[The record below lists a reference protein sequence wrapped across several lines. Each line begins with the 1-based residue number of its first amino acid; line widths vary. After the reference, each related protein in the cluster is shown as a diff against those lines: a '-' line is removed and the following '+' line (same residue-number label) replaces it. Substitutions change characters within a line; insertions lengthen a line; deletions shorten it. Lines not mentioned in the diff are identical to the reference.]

1 MKHIDK
7 TPYRSESGEI
17 NIINRVQG
25 MLKYGMTWYDR
36 VKAQD
41 AVAATLGR
49 QLGGQF
55 VLLQNIVLPG
65 TEIDLPLVL
74 IGPPGVYL
82 INALH
87 ERGVYLARDDEW
99 GTLSGEMFVPA
110 RINQV
115 KRATTMAKVLQVYL
129 DRMGYKGFLVE
140 PVLMSPEPGLHI
152 DSTRPA
158 VRVVMSDAI
167 DRFALSLLQ
176 ARAIFDVN
184 TVMDLEHVLLTGKS
198 RQAAMAEEQKAG
210 ATAVSVPGSAV
221 FLPEEGGDGTLEFA
235 FTEEAETPPA
245 SLEREGL
252 SVSQDIPPESAR
264 PKKAK
269 KAKRKKIMGLTPVQ
283 LGIVIFLLLC
293 WLCVLLVFAGW
304 YFYSIG
310 WIQFA

>member
-1 MKHIDK
+1 MKRIDK
-7 TPYRSESGEI
+7 TPFRSESGEI
-17 NIINRVQG
+17 NIVNRVQG

-41 AVAATLGR
+41 AVAEILGR

-99 GTLSGEMFVPA
+99 GTLTGETFVPA

-115 KRATTMAKVLQVYL
+115 KRAMTMAKVLQVYL
-129 DRMGYKGFLVE
+129 DRNGYKGFLVE
-140 PVLMSPEPGLHI
+140 PVVMSPDPKLHI

-158 VRVVMSDAI
+158 ARIVMSDAI

-176 ARAIFDVN
+176 SRPIFDVN
-184 TVMDLEHVLLTGKS
+184 TVMDLEHLLLTGKS
-198 RQAAMAEEQKAG
+198 RQEALAEGQALEDAAPSSGAG
-210 ATAVSVPGSAV
+210 V
-221 FLPEEGGDGTLEFA
+221 FLPEGGDGSLEFS
-235 FTEEAETPPA
+235 FQEEAETSAALDEAVAPK
-245 SLEREGL
+245 
-252 SVSQDIPPESAR
+252 PEEQAAPR
-264 PKKAK
+264 PKKAR
-269 KAKRKKIMGLTPVQ
+269 KAKKKKIFGLTLVQ
-283 LGIVIFLLLC
+283 WGILAVLLLC
-293 WLCVLLVFAGW
+293 WLCVLLLFVGW

>member
-7 TPYRSESGEI
+7 TPFRSESGEI
-17 NIINRVQG
+17 NIINRVRG

-41 AVAATLGR
+41 AVAEILGR

-65 TEIDLPLVL
+65 AEIDLPLVL

-99 GTLSGEMFVPA
+99 GTLTGETFVPA

-115 KRATTMAKVLQVYL
+115 KRAMTMAKVLQVYL

-140 PVLMSPEPGLHI
+140 PVVMSPDPKLHI

-167 DRFALSLLQ
+167 DRFAPL
-176 ARAIFDVN
+176 AAAIASHLRCEYRDGFGASPAHGQEPSGGD
-184 TVMDLEHVLLTGKS
+184 G
-198 RQAAMAEEQKAG
+198 RRAG
-210 ATAVSVPGSAV
+210 AGRRSVRFGRWGVPAGRGRWQPGV
-221 FLPEEGGDGTLEFA
+221 FLPGRIRNAGCAGGSSRLE
-235 FTEEAETPPA
+235 
-245 SLEREGL
+245 
-252 SVSQDIPPESAR
+252 
-264 PKKAK
+264 
-269 KAKRKKIMGLTPVQ
+269 
-283 LGIVIFLLLC
+283 
-293 WLCVLLVFAGW
+293 AG
-304 YFYSIG
+304 
-310 WIQFA
+310 